1 MKSSQLYFKQAC
13 DALKVVAEDPNATAV
28 ESSDIFSQVELTRG
42 LMLFGQDQVR
52 RISLYSVLYLSQLFC
67 IRGFVQTRCVV

>member
-28 ESSDIFSQVELTRG
+28 ESSDVFSQVELTRG
-42 LMLFGQDQVR
+42 LMLFGQDQVHQF
-52 RISLYSVLYLSQLFC
+52 SLHSFLSLSHLF
-67 IRGFVQTRCVV
+67 